1 MQYMNTEITISVTPD
16 QKAQIDQWTDGQT
29 YPVTLSQADGQLSIA
44 SLDEENPESTPVAND
59 EPDEAAPGVMDPGM
73 MGASGSTIPSKN
85 PVDRMIA
92 AKRGTSGY

>member
-1 MQYMNTEITISVTPD
+1 MNTEITILVTPEV
-16 QKAQIDQWTDGQT
+16 KAQMDQWPDGKYTAVLDQTDGKITIESAQ
-29 YPVTLSQADGQLSIA
+29 
-44 SLDEENPESTPVAND
+44 DEENPESDPVAND
-59 EPDEAAPGVMDPGM
+59 EPDEAAPGVADPGM